1 MVETSFSNAGDVGWI
16 PGWGAKI
23 PHVSRPKTQNLK
35 QSSTATNS
43 IKTQKKNKQKKT
55 QTKPEESILGS
66 VDTYKGGVKIQ
77 DILQKDK

>member
-1 MVETSFSNAGDVGWI
+1 MVETSLSNAGDVGWI

-35 QSSTATNS
+35 Q
-43 IKTQKKNKQKKT
+43 KQYCNKLNKDSKKKT
-55 QTKPEESILGS
+55 QTKPRESILGS